1 MPLTIRTWVAR
12 KILRPQPGPSP
23 GKGNLLS
30 LELSN
35 RRYRLG
41 RTVMLSSAF
50 LYALSRAATYLPNP
64 AREVPKAMDFISV
77 LVPVW
82 VWAGFW
88 LVAAGLCVFDLVR
101 GYGRNG
107 IGSVV
112 GLMFAWGAIYLIS
125 YFDTVIHEGWGSR
138 EWSVFAT
145 FAFCGGMILGLLIK
159 IGALK
164 RRGEHE

>member
-1 MPLTIRTWVAR
+1 M
-12 KILRPQPGPSP
+12 
-23 GKGNLLS
+23 S

-35 RRYRLG
+35 RRYKLG
-41 RTVMLSSAF
+41 RTVMLTFAF
-50 LYALSRAATYLPNP
+50 LYALSRAATYLPN
-64 AREVPKAMDFISV
+64 ANRETPKAMDFISL

-88 LVAAGLCVFDLVR
+88 LIAAGLCVFDLVR
-101 GYGRNG
+101 GHGRNG
-107 IGSVV
+107 IGSIV

-125 YFDTVIHEGWGSR
+125 YVDTVIHEGWGSR

-145 FAFCGGMILGLLIK
+145 FTFAGGMILGLLIK
-159 IGALK
+159 LGALK